1 MSQAL
6 CFGACETPADAIGG
20 FAFCAGGQTTSA
32 FLGRHR
38 IRVEGLRVDLAWIDG
53 VDDGVLAFAPAVEI
67 DHLAAF
73 GAEREMLGLGRR
85 AGGEFFFAD
94 GAGLRADHYSKAEGG
109 KRKAEL
115 GEPEGL
121 VRGLAGIGTGTRF
134 VRRG

>member
-1 MSQAL
+1 
-6 CFGACETPADAIGG
+6 
-20 FAFCAGGQTTSA
+20 
-32 FLGRHR
+32 
-38 IRVEGLRVDLAWIDG
+38 
-53 VDDGVLAFAPAVEI
+53 LAFAPAVEI

-73 GAEREMLGLGRR
+73 GAEREMLGLGSR
-85 AGGEFFFAD
+85 AGG
-94 GAGLRADHYSKAEGG
+94 EGG